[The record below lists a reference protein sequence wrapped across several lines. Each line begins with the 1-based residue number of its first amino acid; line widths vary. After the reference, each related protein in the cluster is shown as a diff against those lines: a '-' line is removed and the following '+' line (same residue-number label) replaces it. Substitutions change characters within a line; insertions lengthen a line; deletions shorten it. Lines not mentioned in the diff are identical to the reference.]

1 MESGLFEEVREWR
14 VVFGG
19 GEEWE
24 RRTGNGLVSG
34 RMRME

>member
-1 MESGLFEEVREWR
+1 MVWR

-24 RRTGNGLVSG
+24 RRTENGLVSG